1 MSLTVKLLLN
11 FLKMTGM
18 KIDCVSDGKEAVE
31 RFTTNGDDYDIILM
45 DVQMPYM
52 NGYQATEAIRKSG
65 HPKAKNNSYYC
76 NDSRRIS

>member
-1 MSLTVKLLLN
+1 MLAEDNELN
-11 FLKMTGM
+11 REIAVELLKMTGM

-52 NGYQATEAIRKSG
+52 NGYQATEAIRKSDI
-65 HPKAKNNSYYC
+65 PKLKQFLLLQ
-76 NDSRRIS
+76 